1 MSSTSTLE
9 AGEAPVV
16 AGRFVAYL
24 RHFPEKPGKADFALE
39 RQRQLVRGFLVE
51 PDCLVEEFVEI
62 ETGRKHA
69 ERPQLAAAL
78 AACRRYDARLV
89 IALLGRIAGNL
100 PIVAGLV
107 ESGVD
112 FLAGDNPHASRSTLP
127 LLAAIAE
134 EETRILSARTKA
146 ALAVAKAR
154 GVKLGNPN
162 GARALRGKQIGNDA
176 AIAAIK
182 SKAEQCAAATYK
194 QIQAIVAEDGPTSLA
209 AISRE
214 LNERSIRTPRGG
226 LWYPTSVKLVLDR
239 FKTNSRDSEPAMGR
253 SYQVQGSSGD

>member
-1 MSSTSTLE
+1 MSSMSTLE
-9 AGEAPVV
+9 AVAAPVA

-39 RQRQLVRGFLVE
+39 TQRRLMRRFLTE
-51 PDCLVEEFVEI
+51 EDCLVEEFVEI
-62 ETGRKHA
+62 ETGRKQA

-78 AACRRYDARLV
+78 AACRRHDARLV

-100 PIVAGLV
+100 PVVSGLV

-112 FLAGDNPHASRSTLP
+112 FVAADNPHANRSTLP
-127 LLAAIAE
+127 LLAAVAE
-134 EETRILSARTKA
+134 EETRIVSARTKA
-146 ALAVAKAR
+146 ALAAAKAR

-176 AIAAIK
+176 AVAAIK
-182 SKAEQCAAATYK
+182 SKAQQCAAATYK

-214 LNERSIRTPRGG
+214 LNERSVRTPRGG

-239 FKTNSRDSEPAMGR
+239 FKTNSRDISAAVGR
-253 SYQVQGSSGD
+253 SYQAQGSGSD